1 MDAWGAHWQPSGSG
15 HEPFE
20 VELSTAAPRT
30 DEPAAEAA
38 PAGKPRVAERVEVSL
53 GAALRQRGA
62 SGVSVQIADLS
73 TSGFRVATHLEL
85 EPGTDVWLR
94 LPGLEP
100 CHARAVWRRGH
111 HVGCVFVRP
120 LHPAVLQMIVRK
132 AGG

>member
-1 MDAWGAHWQPSGSG
+1 MDRWDGQWQPEPGSG
-15 HEPFE
+15 
-20 VELSTAAPRT
+20 
-30 DEPAAEAA
+30 PAAFDLEISTPEPRPAA
-38 PAGKPRVAERVEVSL
+38 SGTPRIAERVEVSF

-73 TSGFRVATHLEL
+73 TNGFRVATHLVL
-85 EPGTDVWLR
+85 EAGTDVWLR

-100 CHARAVWRRGH
+100 CHARVAWNRGH
-111 HVGCVFVRP
+111 FVGCEFVRP